1 MPDHIHA
8 LIRLGEK
15 ETLSLVVQR
24 MKSLI
29 STKINQQTGF
39 SQACWQRGFHDHAVT
54 ANESIVGFGQYI
66 FNNPLRAGLVENP
79 ENYAYSWLNDM
90 FL

>member
-29 STKINQQTGF
+29 SARINQHMGF
-39 SQACWQRGFHDHAVT
+39 SQTCWQRGFHDHAIT
-54 ANESIVGFGQYI
+54 ENEPLLGFVQYI
-66 FNNPLRAGLVENP
+66 VDNPLRARLVENSSDYP
-79 ENYAYSWLNDM
+79 YLWLHQQ
-90 FL
+90 FS